1 MELERLSKKLSSLST
16 KVEKSYIKD
25 IKTVINTM
33 MDDFEI
39 YYKDTDQL
47 VSNENIINRFRA
59 IFSTQDAIII
69 CKGVSQNGNK
79 CTRKTTNESD
89 FCKTHSYLAFKQHQ
103 ESKSQN
109 LYIIE
114 EQFKQ
119 NDNQNLLDKTNLELI
134 DDTFYYV
141 DSNFIYDKDSFD
153 KVGYVE
159 YNNSKT
165 EYILTDD
172 PFILGM

>member
-25 IKTVINTM
+25 IKTVIDTM
-33 MDDFEI
+33 MGDFEI

-59 IFSTQDAIII
+59 IFSTQDNIII
-69 CKGVSQNGNK
+69 CKGISQNGNK

-89 FCKTHSYLAFKQHQ
+89 FCKVHSYLAFKQHQ

-141 DSNFIYDKDSFD
+141 DSHFIYDKNSFD

>member
-25 IKTVINTM
+25 IKTVIDTM
-33 MDDFEI
+33 MGDFEI

-59 IFSTQDAIII
+59 IFSTQDNIII
-69 CKGVSQNGNK
+69 CKGISQNGNK

-89 FCKTHSYLAFKQHQ
+89 FCKVHGYLAFKQHQ

-141 DSNFIYDKDSFD
+141 DSHFIYDKDSFD